1 MEEKTSFILRVSDG
15 LHQAL
20 KAQSAAH
27 GLSLNELCTRKL
39 QQVSLSHFDPQLA
52 LQVEKIIRLFPS
64 ETVLGLLL
72 YGSYARGEQTAQSDI
87 DLLLV
92 LDSQTPLTRTL
103 YAGLDAIAEDLG
115 KIEVHISH
123 LPSVE
128 GPLSSLWAEVALDG
142 IVLYEKE
149 AVLTRICQ
157 QLRRKIASGMY
168 TRKSAHGQTYWV
180 QRASIY

>member
-1 MEEKTSFILRVSDG
+1 MKEKTGFILRVSDG
-15 LHQAL
+15 LHRSL

-27 GLSLNELCTRKL
+27 GLSLNELCIRKL

-52 LQVEKIIRLFPS
+52 FQVEKMIRLFPS
-64 ETVLGLLL
+64 ETVLGILL

-92 LDSQTPLTRTL
+92 IDSQIPLTRAL
-103 YAGLDAIAEDLG
+103 YAGLDAIADDLG
-115 KIEVHISH
+115 KIEVHISQ
-123 LPSVE
+123 LPSIE

-149 AVLTRICQ
+149 MALTRVCQ

-168 TRKSAHGQTYWV
+168 VRKSAHGQTYWV
-180 QRASIY
+180 QRSSI